1 MAQTAGFHSS
11 HVRAAR
17 LLHTKKHR
25 VAARCFL
32 VEGPALVK
40 AALDAGVIPQ
50 AVFYVD
56 GRGPDVEAAVA
67 LAERTKVP
75 TYAVDARALDS
86 LAQTRTPQGIVAQI
100 PFIDRDLSSLESLV
114 PQQGRSTL
122 LVLDDLDD
130 PGNAGTL
137 MRGAEA
143 FGVDAVCIGPRS
155 VDPYNDKM
163 LRATM
168 GSIFRVPLV
177 RYESWENLTATLGR
191 LNFRTV
197 AAQAGAPDIRSVA
210 LPERCALVLGNE
222 TSGLRSF
229 PEKSIALFVGIPQS
243 EGVDS
248 LNVAVAGSILLY
260 EIARRG

>member
-32 VEGPALVK
+32 VEGPALVA
-40 AALDAGVIPQ
+40 AALDAGVVPQ

-56 GRGPDVEAAVA
+56 GRGPDVAAA
-67 LAERTKVP
+67 LALAKRTKVP
-75 TYAVDARALDS
+75 TFAVDERALDS
-86 LAQTRTPQGIVAQI
+86 LAQTRTPQGIVAQV
-100 PFIDRDLSSLESLV
+100 PFIDRELGSLETLV

-137 MRGAEA
+137 IRSAEA

-155 VDPYNDKM
+155 VDPYNDKV

-177 RYESWENLTATLGR
+177 RYESWETLTAALSR
-191 LNFRTV
+191 LVFHTV
-197 AAQAGAPDIRSVA
+197 AAQAGAPDIRSVSM
-210 LPERCALVLGNE
+210 PDRRALVLGNE

-229 PEKSIALFVGIPQS
+229 PENSIALFVGIPQS
-243 EGVDS
+243 EGADS

-260 EIARRG
+260 EIARCG